1 MSFLLK
7 TAKNKKNIKK
17 RLPDELVEKTSAFVK
32 LIVDH
37 ASDDDIDIETTVVKF
52 CHMARFSQEVFFN
65 KNTAPKS
72 VEMARDYAD
81 AYDYYMESLKEV
93 STLVESMLV
102 EKYKGLLPNG
112 AVQKIVTYASEQKKF
127 SDKKIIKY
135 LSSMIPKPRRE
146 TRDMRGASRGS
157 N

>member
-17 RLPDELVEKTSAFVK
+17 RLPDELVEKTSEFVK

-37 ASDDDIDIETTVVKF
+37 ASDGDIETIVVKF

-102 EKYKGLLPNG
+102 EKYKGLVPNG

-146 TRDMRGASRGS
+146 TRDMRGASRG
-157 N
+157 NN